1 VLLSAVELGVFT
13 KLADRPLDGEGLA
26 ARLQLHPRGWRDFLD
41 ALVALGMLSRE
52 DGAYANTPQTALFL
66 DRSKPSSPA
75 LLAA

>member
-1 VLLSAVELGVFT
+1 
-13 KLADRPLDGEGLA
+13 
-26 ARLQLHPRGWRDFLD
+26 
-41 ALVALGMLSRE
+41 MLSRE